1 MSGADQ
7 PSAIDVHRVAIA
19 ATLARFQCCFIGI
32 VTQPEGP
39 DGRVVVQPAI
49 MIATKSGQQVP
60 ASPVTIP
67 VAWPSWGGI
76 VIQGKLSVGD
86 EVLVECQDRNWL
98 SWLESGGVVPYT
110 GTGGHQAGYATAT
123 PAQLS
128 APNRPPP
135 LPATT
140 LMLIGTKDGATTI
153 VLGVD
158 GSVSVQ
164 SSIVRIGA
172 STSPALPVARDLD
185 TITPGAALFTW
196 AAALTVATGVPNP
209 WTAGVGP
216 SVGTV
221 SATSVEVTST

>member
-1 MSGADQ
+1 
-7 PSAIDVHRVAIA
+7 VAK
-19 ATLARFQCCFIGI
+19 
-32 VTQPEGP
+32 P
-39 DGRVVVQPAI
+39 VQSS
-49 MIATKSGQQVP
+49 T
-60 ASPVTIP
+60 
-67 VAWPSWGGI
+67 
-76 VIQGKLSVGD
+76 
-86 EVLVECQDRNWL
+86 
-98 SWLESGGVVPYT
+98 
-110 GTGGHQAGYATAT
+110 
-123 PAQLS
+123 
-128 APNRPPP
+128 PNRPSP
-135 LPATT
+135 LPPST

-216 SVGTV
+216 PVGTV
-221 SATSVEVTST
+221 AATSVEVTST